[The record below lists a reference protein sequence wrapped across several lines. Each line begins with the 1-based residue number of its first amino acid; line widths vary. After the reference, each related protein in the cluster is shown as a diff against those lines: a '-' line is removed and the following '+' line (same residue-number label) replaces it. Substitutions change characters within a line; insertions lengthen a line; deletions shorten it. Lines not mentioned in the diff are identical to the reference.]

1 MKSVRFHTLLHI
13 LHLYKNSK
21 NELLS
26 TCGVVRSAQGA
37 VSDLIT
43 AMRALHVIIYNDK
56 QQSGRICRKLL
67 FLLFAGQ
74 GKEFEVLQAIL

>member
-1 MKSVRFHTLLHI
+1 MNYCQLV
-13 LHLYKNSK
+13 
-21 NELLS
+21 
-26 TCGVVRSAQGA
+26 GVVRSAQGA

-43 AMRALHVIIYNDK
+43 AMTALHVVIIYNDK

-74 GKEFEVLQAIL
+74 GKEFEVLQAILLKGYDFSLLT